1 MTKRFSLVLISL
13 VALAVLILPASAAN
27 NVIPLG
33 GDVFIGEQGLD
44 VTACVASNVNIA
56 WFASGTNPNTDAPNY
71 QFNVG
76 DATNFYVAPSIFV
89 GRTGNWY
96 SAWGGGASTVAFTA
110 VDPSIVIKVWDN
122 NANKD
127 VTGKQV
133 VSGDFLNFRV
143 ETNTYSV
150 ATRPGYN
157 ASTNGFVNIKVKTAD
172 GATYT
177 ALQQTASVSIKLTG
191 QTVDQSLWYWVSTAA
206 NPPGAPTPFNGWNTG
221 VTDSSGSKLY
231 KTGTYTVSAELNL
244 NAIKDNYKAPDGT
257 DYTGKTVTTLNTV
270 AVTSDTVKIEASK
283 DTVVRG
289 NQFSVT
295 VTGRPNE
302 FYYVWVK
309 GTSGKTDPTKQPP
322 QIARNQDSVYMDPPC
337 GSGFPTTGVP
347 TPPANPVGD
356 YVYEGGA
363 GRTIQQDVPQTTNPP
378 SCSYYAGI
386 KTSSTGTRTI
396 GFLTGADTD
405 DQKYTI
411 RVENNFAGQYFS
423 DEVDVKIEKGTVTI
437 VAAGDQSY
445 YLGQEVLL
453 SGTNSETD
461 TVYLF
466 ITGPNLPANG
476 GLLTDPR
483 QAVCGVP
490 PCTTPIFTTTTVLDD
505 NTWEYK
511 WQTANLNI
519 DAGTYTVYAVATP
532 QDKSNLAGAQYATV
546 SVIIRKPF
554 VTAQASQSTVAQG
567 DKLYIRGVAEGQ
579 PSVGVA
585 IWIMGKNYVDYST
598 QSVNSDGTFEDEI
611 DGAITSGQTSG
622 QYFVVVQH
630 PMYNDRFDVYPQAN
644 GGYPWRYVV
653 GPYPIQGAE
662 NIIFTLQGPG
672 SLQGSDAANAL
683 TVALDNPSV
692 DDTYTK
698 LQYLIEVPEI
708 NIVPITQK
716 VVGDKFN
723 IQGTTNLAVDDEI
736 LVEVY
741 SSSFGPTPKETS
753 GEFSGSSGTVKVVQ
767 GTQGFNTWSFPVD
780 TTTFKPDEYIVTASA
795 IGLET
800 AQDITATT
808 LFNVVEFV
816 PTTVPTTV
824 PPTTVVNTTPPTTV
838 PTTVPPTTTPG
849 FGALVALIGLGA
861 VAFLI
866 VRKH

>member
-1 MTKRFSLVLISL
+1 MTKRFSLVLIAF

-44 VTACVASNVNIA
+44 VSACVASNANIA

-71 QFNVG
+71 QLNVG
-76 DATNFYVAPSIFV
+76 DATTFYVSPSIFV

-110 VDPSIVIKVWDN
+110 VDPSMTIQAWDN

-127 VTGKQV
+127 VTGKSV

-143 ETNTYSV
+143 QTNTFSV

-157 ASTNGFVNIKVKTAD
+157 ASTDGFVTIKVKTSD

-177 ALQQTASVSIKLTG
+177 ALYQTQNVSISLVK
-191 QTVDQSLWYWVSTAA
+191 QTVDSSLWYWVSTAA
-206 NPPGAPTPFNGWNTG
+206 NPPGAETPYNGWNTA

-231 KTGTYTVSAELNL
+231 KTGTYTITAELAL
-244 NAIKDNYKAPDGT
+244 NGIKDNYKAPDGT

-270 AVTSDTVKIEASK
+270 TITSDTVKIEASK

-295 VTGRPNE
+295 VTGRPNA

-309 GTSGKTDPTKQPP
+309 GTSGDNNPDKQPP
-322 QIARNQDSVYMDPPC
+322 QIAPNQDSVYMDPPC
-337 GSGFPTTGVP
+337 GTGFPSGG
-347 TPPANPVGD
+347 PANPIGS

-363 GRTIQQDVPQTTNPP
+363 GRTISQDVPQTSTPA
-378 SCSYYAGI
+378 SCNYYAGI
-386 KTSSTGTRTI
+386 KTSSSGTRTI
-396 GFLTGADTD
+396 GFVTGPATD
-405 DQKYTI
+405 DKKYTI
-411 RVENNFAGQYFS
+411 RVENNFNGQYFS

-445 YLGQEVLL
+445 FLGQEVLL

-466 ITGPNLPANG
+466 ITGPNLPSNG
-476 GLLTDPR
+476 GMLTDPR
-483 QAVCGVP
+483 SPVCGFCVP
-490 PCTTPIFTTTTVLDD
+490 PVFTTTTVLDD

-519 DAGTYTVYAVATP
+519 DAGTYTIYAVATP
-532 QDKSNLAGAQYATV
+532 QDKGDLAGAQYATV

-567 DKLYIRGVAEGQ
+567 DKLYVRGVAEGQ

-585 IWIMGKNYVDYST
+585 VWIMGKNYVDYST

-611 DGAITSGQTSG
+611 DGAITSGLTSG

-630 PMYNDRFDVYPQAN
+630 PMYNDRFDVYPDAD
-644 GGYPWRYVV
+644 GSYPWRYVV
-653 GPYPIQGAE
+653 GPYPIQNAE

-698 LQYLIEVPEI
+698 LQFLIEVPEI

-716 VVGDKFN
+716 MVGDKFN

-816 PTTVPTTV
+816 PTTVPTTA
-824 PPTTVVNTTPPTTV
+824 PPTTGPTTAPPTTV

>member
-1 MTKRFSLVLISL
+1 MTKRFSLMLISL
-13 VALAVLILPASAAN
+13 VALAMLILPASAVN
-27 NVIPLG
+27 NVITPASY
-33 GDVFIGEQGLD
+33 DVFIGEQNINVAAV
-44 VTACVASNVNIA
+44 VTQPTIA

-71 QFNVG
+71 QVSVG
-76 DATNFYVAPSIFV
+76 DATSFYVSPADFV

-96 SAWGGGASTVAFTA
+96 NWDGANQGVAFNV
-110 VDPSIVIKVWDN
+110 VDPNLDIKVWDN

-133 VSGDFLNFRV
+133 VSGEFLNFRV

-150 ATRPGYN
+150 ASRQGFDPATD
-157 ASTNGFVNIKVKTAD
+157 GFVTIKVKTAD

-177 ALQQTASVSIKLTG
+177 ALWQTQTVSIPLTKK
-191 QTVDQSLWYWVSTAA
+191 TVDKSLWYWVSTAPT
-206 NPPGAPTPFNGWNTG
+206 PPGAPTPYEGWNTA
-221 VTDSSGSKLY
+221 VVDAAGSKLY
-231 KTGTYTVSAELNL
+231 KAGTYTVSAELAL
-244 NAIKDNYKAPDGT
+244 NSIKDNYKAPDGS
-257 DYTGKTVTTLNTV
+257 DYTGKTVTALKTV
-270 AVTSDTVKIEASK
+270 TISSDTVKIEASK

-295 VTGRPNE
+295 ITGRPNTE
-302 FYYVWVK
+302 YYVWVK
-309 GTSGKTDPTKQPP
+309 GTSGMTGGAGDQPP
-322 QIARNQDSVYMDPPC
+322 LIAFNQDAVSQDPIGGPDY
-337 GSGFPTTGVP
+337 PI
-347 TPPANPVGD
+347 GD
-356 YVYEGGA
+356 YEYEGGA
-363 GRTIQQDVPQTTNPP
+363 GRTIREDVPDAPNDGVQ
-378 SCSYYAGI
+378 YYAKA
-386 KTSSTGTRTI
+386 KTSSSGTRTI
-396 GFLTGADTD
+396 GFVTGADTD
-405 DQKYTI
+405 DKKYTI
-411 RVENNFAGQYFS
+411 RVEQNFAGQYKS
-423 DEVDVKIEKGTVTI
+423 DEVDVKVEKGTVTI

-445 YLGQEVLL
+445 FLGQEILL

-461 TVYLF
+461 QVFMF
-466 ITGPNLPANG
+466 ITGPNLPPNG

-483 QAVCGVP
+483 
-490 PCTTPIFTTTTVLDD
+490 TPVNPFIGPSGFTSTDVQDD

-532 QDKSNLAGAQYATV
+532 NDKSDLAGTQYATV

-567 DKLYIRGVAEGQ
+567 DKIYVRGVAEGK
-579 PSVGVA
+579 PSQGVA
-585 IWIMGKNYVDYST
+585 VWIMGKNYVNYAT
-598 QSVNSDGTFEDEI
+598 ESVNDDGTFEYEI
-611 DGAITSGQTSG
+611 DGAITSSLTSG

-630 PMYNDRFDVYPQAN
+630 PMYNDRFDVYPRAD
-644 GGYPWRYVV
+644 GIYEWRYVV

-698 LQYLIEVPEI
+698 LQFLVEVPEI
-708 NIVPITQK
+708 KILPITEK
-716 VVGDKFN
+716 MVGDKFE
-723 IQGTTNLAVDDEI
+723 IKGTTNLAVDDEI

-753 GEFSGSSGTVKVVQ
+753 GEFSGASGTVKVVK
-767 GTQGFNTWSFPVD
+767 GTEGFNTWSFPVD
-780 TTTFKPDEYIVTASA
+780 TTTFKPDEYIVQASA

-800 AQDITATT
+800 AQDVTATT

-816 PTTVPTTV
+816 PTTVPTTIV
-824 PPTTVVNTTPPTTV
+824 PTTTGPVTTV
-838 PTTVPPTTTPG
+838 PTPTQPLPTTTPG